1 MVNQQ
6 TDPSDF
12 YKAYSGAVADKNLLT
27 EPPSRRPS
35 RGIIPGTTGA
45 LTVTRLDGT
54 NVTFPALLAGV
65 CYPIQAIALV
75 ASGSTVTGVS
85 VLW

>member
-12 YKAYSGAVADKNLLT
+12 YKAYSGAVANTNLLT
-27 EPPSRRPS
+27 EPPSRRVS
-35 RGIIPGTTGA
+35 RGIIPGTAGA
-45 LTVTRLDGT
+45 LTVTRPDGT
-54 NVTFPALLAGV
+54 NVTFPALLAGI
-65 CYPIQAIALV
+65 CYPIQASALV
-75 ASGSTVTGVS
+75 ASGSTVQNVA